1 MDILNFISWIKA
13 GNYRATIPTDVQS
26 VIAIGAKDPS
36 RDDSY
41 LPLAINTAPLQSL
54 YDTGAVTQDPLF
66 NITQSVTLNTHSGV
80 IVTVGASATPGISEV
95 FTFFNTNIKG
105 NSILLLSVGYPSF
118 GLGTPVV
125 SSEIAFI
132 GGSADIIIR
141 NPDSSGPLDQSLNIH
156 FTIINPS

>member
-1 MDILNFISWIKA
+1 MDILNFISWIKSK
-13 GNYRATIPTDVQS
+13 NYREKLPTDVINLLA
-26 VIAIGAKDPS
+26 VGAKDPS

-41 LPLAINTAPLQSL
+41 LSLAVNAAPLQSL

-80 IVTVGASATPGISEV
+80 IVTVGASATPGTSEV
-95 FTFFNTNIKG
+95 FTFFNTNLKS

-118 GLGTPVV
+118 GTGTPVV

-132 GGSADIIIR
+132 GGSADIIIK
-141 NPDSSGPLDQSLNIH
+141 NPDSSGPLDQSLNIY
-156 FTIINPS
+156 FTIINPL